1 MLVSVLNHVI
11 VNWNKFILVYFAVPL
26 AKLKK
31 FFLNEI
37 FSLNQSS
44 QTAYFFLIYLAALFV
59 LFCFVFFTLSL
70 SVHFR
75 FVGNVLP
82 GYDLKW
88 AVVLLP
94 WCAPCGWEACC
105 SLSFSVASF
114 TAPTLQCHQ
123 QSVSRL
129 LISWDL
135 SIQTR

>member
-1 MLVSVLNHVI
+1 MLVSVLHHVI

-82 GYDLKW
+82 G
-88 AVVLLP
+88 
-94 WCAPCGWEACC
+94 
-105 SLSFSVASF
+105 
-114 TAPTLQCHQ
+114 
-123 QSVSRL
+123 
-129 LISWDL
+129 
-135 SIQTR
+135 